1 MSESSLRTLAE
12 SVLKDVL
19 SKNIARKSLLDVDG
33 QILAI
38 NVERFKGALK
48 DIWGSEITEDEL
60 TKIWNDW
67 ETYILSQ
74 EKNIARHLPKE
85 QRNQRIEELEEIKIK
100 YPAKNGEKYFLI
112 AKYETIKKAKGGN
125 GELGKIIKKHIGQ
138 KAIDDKLKRIGGF
151 DYSDKKLAGI
161 QLGHEEAGR
170 GIAASTFKVGRAKQ
184 LVEGNET
191 LSKFIQEYENELKL
205 TIDHTMFLDK
215 DGNMKKGYVPILT
228 WQKAIDNQSQQKYE
242 DAAIKSLESKFR
254 KTIAE
259 LKGSLSLKEAVGQIL
274 LFNIAGKPSKNKK
287 VQGIAKNK
295 VNVKSKPGSSRKRYK
310 IKKQEGIV
318 RGNEVGKVASLHK
331 SKAQTTNL
339 FSLLTLIN
347 AKLPEIVEKNMGDPA
362 LNNVTG
368 RFAASVKATDI
379 AITSQGFPSIGYTY
393 NDIYRTFEVGN
404 KQGSIERD
412 PRRLVDS
419 SIREIASQMAIG
431 RFYTRR
437 V

>member
-19 SKNIARKSLLDVDG
+19 SKNIARKSLLEVDG

-38 NVERFKGALK
+38 NVKRFKSALK
-48 DIWGSEITEDEL
+48 DIWGSEITDDEL
-60 TKIWNDW
+60 TKIWNEW
-67 ETYILSQ
+67 EEYILSQ
-74 EKNIARHLPKE
+74 KRNIARYLPEE
-85 QRNQRIEELEEIKIK
+85 QRNQRINELQEITKK
-100 YPAKNGEKYFLI
+100 HPPKNDEKYYFI
-112 AKYETIKKAKGGN
+112 AKYDTIKKAKGGN
-125 GELGKIIKKHIGQ
+125 GVLGQIIKKHIGT
-138 KAIDDKLKRIGGF
+138 KAVADKLKRIGGL
-151 DYSDKKLAGI
+151 DYNDKKLAGI

-205 TIDHTMFLDK
+205 TIDHTMFLDS
-215 DGNMKKGYVPILT
+215 DGAMKKTYVPILT
-228 WQKAIDNQSQQKYE
+228 WQKAVDNQSQQKYE

-254 KTIAE
+254 KTIAD
-259 LKGSLSLKEAVGQIL
+259 LKGSPSLKEAVEQVL
-274 LFNIAGKPSKNKK
+274 LFNVAGKPSKNKK
-287 VQGIAKNK
+287 VQGIAKKK
-295 VNVKSKPGSSRKRYK
+295 VDVKSHSSSRKKYK

-318 RGNEVGKVASLHK
+318 RGNEIGKVASLHK

-347 AKLPEIVEKNMGDPA
+347 AKLPGTVEKNMGEPA

-379 AITSQGFPSIGYTY
+379 GITSQGFPSIGYTY

-404 KQGSIERD
+404 RQGSIERD

-419 SIREIASQMAIG
+419 SIREIAFQMAIG